1 MADHEDLRIRRTRTQ
16 IEQAFFELLKT
27 KPFNELTVQD
37 VSQRAKV
44 GRSTFYSHYYDKYD
58 LLESLVRDYST
69 IFQDIVQQRFSIQTP
84 EIGSNTVRVL
94 IVALTQYRQNLL
106 LLFNL
111 HTETADLERNFKQIL
126 KKTAADYFAKIR
138 LEDRTNLPMDYLSD
152 LYASNVIMFLM
163 WQLRHGKNDAVI
175 RFGDRLQEF
184 VLKPEGLDLS

>member
-37 VSQRAKV
+37 ISQRAKV

-138 LEDRTNLPMDYLSD
+138 LADRTNLPMDYLSE

>member
-1 MADHEDLRIRRTRTQ
+1 MANHEDLRIRRTRTQ
-16 IEQAFFELLKT
+16 IEQAFFELLETKT
-27 KPFNELTVQD
+27 FNELTVQD
-37 VSQRAKV
+37 ISQRAKV

-84 EIGSNTVRVL
+84 EIGSNTLRVL

-138 LEDRTNLPMDYLSD
+138 LADRTNLPMDYLSD

>member
-44 GRSTFYSHYYDKYD
+44 GRSTFYSHCYDKYD

-152 LYASNVIMFLM
+152 LYVSNVIMFLM

>member
-37 VSQRAKV
+37 ISQRAKV

-138 LEDRTNLPMDYLSD
+138 LADRTNLPMDYLSD

>member
-1 MADHEDLRIRRTRTQ
+1 MANHEDLRIRRTRTQ

-37 VSQRAKV
+37 ISQRAKV

-138 LEDRTNLPMDYLSD
+138 LADRTNLPMDYLSD